1 MSYLKQGI
9 FPPKTKKVFLAM
21 KLTMLFLLFFIVN
34 VHASGFGQQRIDLK
48 AKKTVL
54 AEVLHSIEQKTTYRF
69 LYNNNLEQL
78 QSKVSI
84 NARSATIDEVLPVLL
99 FYTNLTFQKMD
110 NNLIVLKEDP
120 LGKKD
125 ITVTGK
131 VTDSSGAPLSG
142 VSVQVKGTTIGTT
155 TNAEGAF
162 TLSIPDPNST
172 LVFSIV
178 GYDEQE
184 YPLNGSTSVTVS
196 MKAAQQVMD
205 QVVVI
210 GYGTA
215 TRKDLTAPITSVN
228 TEELA
233 KRTTSNAMSA
243 LQGAAT
249 GVQIVTSGAPG
260 ASPTVRIRG
269 VGSSMNENPL
279 YVVDGMFLTNIDF
292 LNPNDIADMSVLKD
306 ASAAAIYGVR
316 AANGVIIITT
326 KKGKLNMK
334 TRVTYNGYVGLQVPT
349 NVLKMADARQY
360 AAMQYSVGTAGDSAL
375 INQALSKYGGT
386 ASAPAINTDWYDQ
399 ILRKKAMMHSSSI
412 DLAGGSDKVNYS
424 VGLSYLS
431 QDGIMDAKN
440 SYNRYNI
447 RAQMEAKA
455 FSWLKVGFTAYY
467 NNTTSYTPNNAAFTN
482 AYYASPL
489 YPVYDSSNTAATPVK
504 FASPTQI
511 GYNNGVYVNPV
522 AAGYYY
528 YNRIKGFQIL
538 PTLYAEANI
547 VGNKLVFR
555 AQLSQRYESDQTIN
569 YYPQYFVDN
578 NLKRD
583 LSQLTSVQD
592 RYTDY
597 VLDNLL
603 TYKDGK
609 DGHHWTVL
617 LGQSTRDERWRQTW
631 VMANDVPNVEEYWYA
646 SQGTRY
652 QTGYNEDG
660 TRNTG
665 LSYFARASYDYRN
678 KYLLTATFRAD
689 GSSKY
694 QTKWGYFPSVGLGWV
709 LTQEKFM
716 ENQNLFSLLKLRGSW
731 GKLGNDGVRPNPGYP
746 VASVGNDY
754 SGIFGSYGSGNGVFV
769 PGYNINPFF
778 TQTRW
783 EVVEEWDAG
792 LDFTLLKNK
801 LDGSVDWYRR
811 VTHDM
816 AFDRP
821 VPNFNSVSI
830 YGNWASVLNTG
841 WEFALN
847 WKDKVGDFSYNIG
860 ANLSTLKNRV
870 LEIEGIAGG
879 INTGRVEF
887 PTRIEVGQPINY
899 FYGYEMIGVY
909 QSQAEV
915 DADPVASTYNKLN
928 PGSPIKPGYLKFKDQ
943 NGDGA
948 IDPVN
953 DRVNL
958 GSYLPK
964 ISYGL
969 NIGLAYKKFDLSI
982 AAQGVGGNK
991 ILNYNRAQRS
1001 LYPVMNGDA
1010 EYVTNLWTATN
1021 LTNKYPSAEASR
1033 ASWSNAANSFFIEN
1047 GSYFR
1052 IQNIQLGYNF
1062 EIGKSGDPIRMR
1074 VYATADRPFIFT
1086 NYSGFTPE
1094 VTAPK
1099 PSALRNSSTISPGL
1113 PATGDNLANTGYDNN
1128 VYPVAAVY
1136 SLGVKVN
1143 F

>member
-1 MSYLKQGI
+1 
-9 FPPKTKKVFLAM
+9 M
-21 KLTMLFLLFFIVN
+21 KLTVLFLLFFTLNI
-34 VHASGFGQQRIDLK
+34 HANGFGQQRISLK
-48 AKKTVL
+48 VKKTAL
-54 AEVLHSIEQKTTYRF
+54 AEVLRTIEEQTAYRF
-69 LYNNNLEQL
+69 LYNNDLPAL
-78 QSKVSI
+78 KSKVTL
-84 NARSATIDEVLPVLL
+84 NAKEATIEEILPVLL
-99 FYTNLTFQKMD
+99 FYTDMTFRQME
-110 NNLIVLKEDP
+110 NNLIVIREDP
-120 LGKKD
+120 SAKKALT
-125 ITVTGK
+125 ITGK

-142 VSVQVKGTTIGTT
+142 VSVQVKGTTIGTI
-155 TNAEGAF
+155 TNADGAF
-162 TLSIPDPNST
+162 TLSVPDANST
-172 LVFSIV
+172 LVFSMV
-178 GYDEQE
+178 GYDAQE
-184 YPLNGSTSVTVS
+184 YPLNG
-196 MKAAQQVMD
+196 AAQVTISLKASQQIMD

-215 TRKDLTAPITSVN
+215 TKRDLTAPITSVN

-233 KRTTSNAMSA
+233 KRTTSNVMGA
-243 LQGAAT
+243 LQGAAP

-279 YVVDGMFLTNIDF
+279 YVVDGMLLTNIDF

-316 AANGVIIITT
+316 AANGVVIITT

-360 AAMQYSVGTAGDSAL
+360 AAMQYSVGNPGDSAL
-375 INQALSKYGGT
+375 VNQALTKYGGT
-386 ASAPAINTDWYDQ
+386 AANPTTNTDWYDQ
-399 ILRKKAMMHSSSI
+399 ILRKQAIMHSSSI
-412 DLAGGSDKVNYS
+412 DLAGGSEKVTYS
-424 VGLSYLS
+424 LGLSYLN
-431 QDGIMDAKN
+431 QDGILNAKN

-447 RAQMEAKA
+447 RTQMEVKA
-455 FSWLKVGFTAYY
+455 FPWLKVGFTAYY
-467 NNTTSYTPNNAAFTN
+467 NNSTNYTPNNAAFTN

-489 YPVYDSSNTAATPVK
+489 YPVYDSSNKAANPTK

-522 AAGYYY
+522 AAAHYY

-547 VGNKLVFR
+547 IGNKLIFR
-555 AQLSQRYESDQTIN
+555 TQLSQRYESDQTIN
-569 YYPQYFVDN
+569 YYPQYYVDN
-578 NLKRD
+578 FQKRD

-592 RYTDY
+592 RYTDL

-609 DGHHWTVL
+609 NGHHWTVL
-617 LGQSTRDERWRQTW
+617 LGQSARDERWRQTW
-631 VMANDVPNVEEYWYA
+631 VMANGVPNVEEYWYA
-646 SQGTRY
+646 TQGTRY

-665 LSYFARASYDYRN
+665 LSYFARASYDYQN

-709 LTQEKFM
+709 LTQENFLK
-716 ENQNLFSLLKLRGSW
+716 NQNAFSLLKLRGSW

-746 VASVGNDY
+746 VASVGNDF
-754 SGIFGSYGSGNGVFV
+754 SGIFGSYGSGNGTFI
-769 PGYNINPFF
+769 PGYNVNPFF

-792 LDFTLLKNK
+792 LDFTALNNK

-821 VPNFNSVSI
+821 VANFNSVSE

-841 WEFALN
+841 WELALN
-847 WKDKVGDFSYNIG
+847 WKDKVGDFNYNIG
-860 ANLSTLKNRV
+860 GNISTLKNRV
-870 LEIEGIAGG
+870 LEITGIAGG
-879 INTGRVEF
+879 IRTGRQEF
-887 PTRIEVGQPINY
+887 PTRIQVGQPINY
-899 FYGYEMIGVY
+899 FYGYEMTGVY
-909 QSQAEV
+909 QSQAEIN
-915 DADPVASTYNKLN
+915 ADPVASAYNKQN
-928 PGSPIKPGYLKFKDQ
+928 PASPIKPGFLKFKDQ
-943 NGDGA
+943 NGDGL

-958 GSYLPK
+958 GNYLPK
-964 ISYGL
+964 ITYGL
-969 NIGLAYKKFDLSI
+969 NIGLGYKKFDLSI

-991 ILNYNRAQRS
+991 ILNFNRAQRS

-1010 EYVTNLWTATN
+1010 AYVTSLWTTSNPTN
-1021 LTNKYPSAEASR
+1021 SFPSAEASR
-1033 ASWSNAANSFFIEN
+1033 GSWSNAANSFFVEN
-1047 GSYFR
+1047 GAYFR

-1062 EIGKSGDPIRMR
+1062 EVGKSENPVRMR
-1074 VYATADRPFIFT
+1074 VYATADRPLIFT
-1086 NYSGFTPE
+1086 RYSGFTPE
-1094 VTAPK
+1094 ITAPK
-1099 PSALRNSSTISPGL
+1099 PSALRNTSTVAPGL
-1113 PATGDNLANTGYDNN
+1113 PASGDNLANTGYDNN

-1136 SLGVKVN
+1136 SLGVRVN